1 MTQPAEPL
9 NILYQDEWLV
19 AVDKPAGHLVHP
31 ADEPQPD
38 DLVTMK
44 ILRDQ
49 IGQRVYN
56 IHRIDRPT
64 TGVLLFSVD
73 RTAARALHRALE
85 RHQVQKT
92 YWAISCGLAP
102 EEPWECTQALQ
113 KEEDAPM
120 RDARTSFR
128 RLAVSH
134 PLTAENEPSLTLS
147 LIEAT
152 PHTGRY
158 HQIRRHLLQQG
169 LPIVGDFRYAGIE
182 RSHQL
187 GQLIGTGTRMLLQS
201 KSISFTHPITSEQ
214 TVIEAP
220 ADPSMLKCFPHLA
233 DTRISSGYTPG
244 KS

>member
-1 MTQPAEPL
+1 MTTPAEPL

-31 ADEPQPD
+31 ADEPQQD

-49 IGQRVYN
+49 IDQRVYN

-85 RHQVQKT
+85 RRQVQKT
-92 YWAISCGLAP
+92 YQAISCGLAP
-102 EEPWECTQALQ
+102 EEPWECTLALQ
-113 KEEDAPM
+113 KEENAPM
-120 RDARTSFR
+120 RDAHTSFR
-128 RLAVSH
+128 RLALAY

-158 HQIRRHLLQQG
+158 HQIRRHLFQQG

-187 GQLIGTGTRMLLQS
+187 GQILGTATRMLLQS
-201 KSISFTHPITSEQ
+201 KSISFTHPITAEQ

-220 ADPSMLKCFPHLA
+220 ADPSMIRCFPHLA
-233 DTRISSGYTPG
+233 DTRISS
-244 KS
+244 